1 MQHVCRITGKSDII
15 CAQKNFTTFF
25 FVSSRWHARRKIR
38 RKGISRFIRVVT
50 KRIGRNYWWKG
61 SHVAIRGDTCF
72 VLSDLRTNECVK
84 RTGPKLTRFVLFVNL
99 KRSRFLER
107 NGYVITCT
115 WKRVIKNRNQKS
127 RFADL

>member
-1 MQHVCRITGKSDII
+1 MQHVCRITEKWYNLCTEEFYD
-15 CAQKNFTTFF
+15 FF
-25 FVSSRWHARRKIR
+25 L
-38 RKGISRFIRVVT
+38 RVVAVTRET
-50 KRIGRNYWWKG
+50 KNTKERNIPFYTCCHETDREELLVKREP
-61 SHVAIRGDTCF
+61 RGDTWWH
-72 VLSDLRTNECVK
+72 VLCVVRPSYECVK